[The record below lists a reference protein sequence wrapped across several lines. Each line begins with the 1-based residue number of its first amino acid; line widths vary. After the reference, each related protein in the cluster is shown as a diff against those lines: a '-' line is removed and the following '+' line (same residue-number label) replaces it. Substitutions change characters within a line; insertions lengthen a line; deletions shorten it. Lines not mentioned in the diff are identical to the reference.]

1 MSRIKWVSR
10 DEENW
15 IALQEIRWL
24 SPSQHDGVTRLGHP
38 VLIPGAKGPRMVEG
52 VEVDPDA
59 EMRSRIAM
67 TICRRGAVGISEA
80 FELRVPRDVPL
91 DGEGGE
97 EFALRVLDQ
106 WCELID
112 SEVPDVGYLGVM
124 LPRGAGALVWA
135 QGDVEAFTCNIDWIA
150 AAWTRAA
157 RQAWRAGASHA
168 RSRQDLPYQTT
179 RAAKAANWLQVSQSR
194 KEDE

>member
-24 SPSQHDGVTRLGHP
+24 SPSQHDGVTFLGHP

-52 VEVDPDA
+52 VEVDPDT

-67 TICRRGAVGISEA
+67 TICRRGEPRGISKV
-80 FELRVPRDVPL
+80 FELRVPRDAPL
-91 DGEGGE
+91 HGGGE

-135 QGDVEAFTCNIDWIA
+135 QGDAEAFTCNIECIA

-179 RAAKAANWLQVSQSR
+179 RAADAANWLRTQFR